1 MPEVQD
7 HFDNLEK
14 ISLEIADFPIS
25 NADELEKFRIRYLG
39 TKNILKDLF
48 SAIRDVAPESKK
60 AYGQKL
66 NEVKQQAETK
76 FAEQQVLF
84 TTDKKDGSKEIDRT
98 LPVAPK
104 NIGARHP
111 ITLIREELIGILS
124 KIGYMV
130 VDGPEIEDDR
140 HNFTAL
146 AMPEDHPARDMQDT
160 FYIQQ
165 DPAMVLRTHTSNVQI
180 RVMES
185 QQPPLRVMNL
195 GRTYRNETITARAHC
210 IFHQIELFYVDEG
223 VTFADL
229 KQTLLYLAQELFG
242 EKTEI
247 RLRPSYFPFTE
258 PSAELDVSCFIC
270 YGAGCNICKHT
281 GWVEIGGCGMI
292 DPVVLENCNIDPEK
306 YTGFAFGM
314 GLERMAILKYR
325 INDIRLFSENDI
337 RFLKQFEHL

>member
-1 MPEVQD
+1 MQ
-7 HFDNLEK
+7 N
-14 ISLEIADFPIS
+14 S
-25 NADELEKFRIRYLG
+25 NQHIEEFKKQIYNFSIQNAEELEAFRIKFLG
-39 TKNILKDLF
+39 TKNVLKDLF
-48 SAIRDVAPESKK
+48 AAIKDVPADQKK
-60 AYGQKL
+60 EYGQKV
-66 NEVKQQAETK
+66 NELKQLAETK
-76 FAEQQVLF
+76 FANHQSLN
-84 TTDKKDGSKEIDRT
+84 TTIKTGAAKEIDYT
-98 LPVAPK
+98 LPVSVK
-104 NIGARHP
+104 NPGARHP
-111 ITLIREELIGILS
+111 ITLIKDELISIFS
-124 KIGYMV
+124 KIGYQS
-130 VDGPEIEDDR
+130 VDGPEIEDDW

-165 DPAMVLRTHTSNVQI
+165 NPAIVLRTHTSNVQI
-180 RVMES
+180 RVMEN
-185 QQPPLRVMNL
+185 QKPPLRMMNL

-270 YGAGCNICKHT
+270 NGAGCNICKHT

-292 DPVVLENCNIDPEK
+292 DPTVLKNCNIDSEK

-325 INDIRLFSENDI
+325 INDIRLFSENDL

>member
-1 MPEVQD
+1 MQD
-7 HFDNLEK
+7 SNQN
-14 ISLEIADFPIS
+14 ISEFKKQIQDFNIQ
-25 NADELEKFRIRYLG
+25 NAEELEAFRIKFLG
-39 TKNILKDLF
+39 TKNVLKDLF
-48 SAIRDVAPESKK
+48 AAIKDVPNDQKK
-60 AYGQKL
+60 EYGQKV
-66 NEVKQQAETK
+66 NELKQLAEEK
-76 FAEQQVLF
+76 FAGYQSLNISS
-84 TTDKKDGSKEIDRT
+84 KNGAAKEIDYT
-98 LPVAPK
+98 LPVAVK
-104 NIGARHP
+104 NPGARHP
-111 ITLIREELIGILS
+111 ITLIKDELISIFS
-124 KIGYMV
+124 KIGYQS
-130 VDGPEIEDDR
+130 VDGPEIEDDW

-165 DPAMVLRTHTSNVQI
+165 NPAIVLRTHTSNVQI
-180 RVMES
+180 RMMEN
-185 QQPPLRVMNL
+185 QKPPLRMMNL

-270 YGAGCNICKHT
+270 NGAGCNICKHT

-292 DPVVLENCNIDPEK
+292 DPTVLKNCNIDPEK

-325 INDIRLFSENDI
+325 INDIRLFSENDL

>member
-1 MPEVQD
+1 MHESGNNIEDYKKQIRD
-7 HFDNLEK
+7 FDIQNAETLE
-14 ISLEIADFPIS
+14 A
-25 NADELEKFRIRYLG
+25 FRIKFLG
-39 TKNILKDLF
+39 TKNVLKDLF
-48 SAIRDVAPESKK
+48 AAIKDVPNERKKEYGQQVNELKQLAESKF
-60 AYGQKL
+60 ADH
-66 NEVKQQAETK
+66 QALYAATK
-76 FAEQQVLF
+76 GSGE
-84 TTDKKDGSKEIDRT
+84 KKPDYT
-98 LPVAPK
+98 LPVALK
-104 NIGARHP
+104 NPGARHP
-111 ITLIREELIGILS
+111 ITLIKDELINIFS
-124 KIGYMV
+124 KIGYQT
-130 VDGPEIEDDR
+130 VDGPEIEDDW

-165 DPAMVLRTHTSNVQI
+165 NPAIVLRTHTSNVQI
-180 RVMES
+180 RIMEN
-185 QQPPLRVMNL
+185 QKPPLRLMNL

-210 IFHQIELFYVDEG
+210 IFHQIELFYVDKG

-270 YGAGCNICKHT
+270 NGAGCNICKHS

-292 DPVVLENCNIDPEK
+292 DPAVLQNCNIDPEE
-306 YTGFAFGM
+306 YSGFAFGM

-325 INDIRLFSENDI
+325 INDIRLFSENDL